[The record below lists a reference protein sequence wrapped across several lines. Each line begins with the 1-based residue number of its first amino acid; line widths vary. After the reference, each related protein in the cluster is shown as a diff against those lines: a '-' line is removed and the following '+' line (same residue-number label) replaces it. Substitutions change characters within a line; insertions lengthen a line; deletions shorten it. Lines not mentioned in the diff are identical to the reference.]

1 MRYGYELG
9 LIPSEAYDALRKKE
23 EYVSILTGYV
33 RQKSVPPSAVNP
45 YLESIGS
52 TPLSESEKLSQLVK
66 RQDVKLSEVLGLEF
80 FRRDSLPVEAAS
92 HKHAVEQV
100 EIETKY
106 EGYIVRQL
114 DEIEKFEKFDSME
127 IPEGFD
133 YGRVKSISTEA
144 REKLT
149 RVMPSSIGQAS
160 RISGVSPADV
170 SVLMVYLHG

>member
-1 MRYGYELG
+1 MKHGHRFEL
-9 LIPSEAYDALRKKE
+9 LPPDVYDALRKKE
-23 EYVSILTGYV
+23 EYISVLTDYV
-33 RQKSVPPSAVNP
+33 RQKSVPPAAVNS

-52 TPLSESEKLSQLVK
+52 TILSENEKVSQLIK
-66 RQDVKLSEVLGLEF
+66 RQDVKLSELLQMEF
-80 FRRDSLPVEAAS
+80 FRSDSLPLEAAS
-92 HKHAVEQV
+92 HKHVVEQV

-114 DEIEKFEKFDSME
+114 EEIEKFEKFDSME

-133 YGRVKSISTEA
+133 YARVKSLSTEA

-149 RVMPSSIGQAS
+149 RVVPSSIGQAS
-160 RISGVSPADV
+160 RISGVSPADI